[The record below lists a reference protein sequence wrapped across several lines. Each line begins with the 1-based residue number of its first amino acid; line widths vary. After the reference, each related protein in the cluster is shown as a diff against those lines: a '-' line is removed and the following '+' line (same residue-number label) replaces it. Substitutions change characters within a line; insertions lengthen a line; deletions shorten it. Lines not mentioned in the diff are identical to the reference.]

1 MKSKIISLRILFLSF
16 LSFNLFAQQNLTMY
30 NLSCLQ
36 QTQAHLNPALTPSAK
51 INIAIAPLFPP
62 FPVPSLYLNLSNSG
76 FKISDLVTLDTKGK
90 TYFDFDNML
99 TKLSKNNYFS
109 SSMHIDLVTFGFK
122 LKKNYFSLN
131 LSNKVDFRLR
141 YPKDFMNLLINGNG
155 ADGII
160 GVEQKFNFGIDM
172 MHYTDLS
179 IGYNR
184 ELIDKKLTLGIKI
197 KYLMGQENI
206 ATKKSDV
213 SLTTGTQ
220 NFDLTAKSDIE
231 IYTSGVDSNYVEL
244 KNFSP
249 SSYLFNTKN
258 SGFGIDLGA
267 NYLIN
272 KKWSISASLL
282 DFGFIKWKE
291 NTNNYVSKNPGAEV
305 SFSGVNLKDFIGDGT
320 SVETAIKH
328 TLDSIAKQFEISHT
342 QGSYNT
348 NLSSKIYLSGKY
360 NLNEKNFASLVLYG
374 QFYDSKIHPAVSLAF
389 TTAVGRWLNASVNYS
404 ILNNSYSNIGFGL
417 VLNPGWFQWYIISD
431 NVLGMMV
438 LDKYNGTPVPAYT
451 KNLNLRV
458 GFNLTIGKKAKDK
471 DKDGVA
477 DKLDLCPDIPGIV
490 LLNGCPDMDGDG
502 VKDLDDKCPDT
513 PGLKDLH
520 GCPDRDAD
528 GVTDL
533 EDVCPDD
540 KGLSEFKGCPDK
552 DGDKIIDKED
562 ECPED
567 IGLVE
572 FKGCPDRDGDK
583 TPDKYDACVD
593 VFGPKEYKG
602 CPDKDGDTVLD
613 KDDDCPE
620 VIGAVDNKGCPWPD
634 TDKDGVVDKD
644 DSCPA
649 VAGLK
654 ELKGCPPA
662 PVLKIEEKKILEKA
676 FASLEFAS
684 GKDIIKATS
693 YKSLMDLAILMKAH
707 SNDWTL
713 DLAGHTDNQGNA
725 DKNMLLSE
733 KRTKAVK
740 AFLVG
745 KGAKAER
752 INTKWFGQ
760 TSPIADNATEAG
772 RQKNRRV
779 EMNILFK

>member
-1 MKSKIISLRILFLSF
+1 M
-16 LSFNLFAQQNLTMY
+16 
-30 NLSCLQ
+30 
-36 QTQAHLNPALTPSAK
+36 
-51 INIAIAPLFPP
+51 
-62 FPVPSLYLNLSNSG
+62 
-76 FKISDLVTLDTKGK
+76 
-90 TYFDFDNML
+90 
-99 TKLSKNNYFS
+99 
-109 SSMHIDLVTFGFK
+109 
-122 LKKNYFSLN
+122 
-131 LSNKVDFRLR
+131 
-141 YPKDFMNLLINGNG
+141 
-155 ADGII
+155 
-160 GVEQKFNFGIDM
+160 
-172 MHYTDLS
+172 
-179 IGYNR
+179 
-184 ELIDKKLTLGIKI
+184 
-197 KYLMGQENI
+197 
-206 ATKKSDV
+206 
-213 SLTTGTQ
+213 
-220 NFDLTAKSDIE
+220 
-231 IYTSGVDSNYVEL
+231 
-244 KNFSP
+244 
-249 SSYLFNTKN
+249 
-258 SGFGIDLGA
+258 
-267 NYLIN
+267 
-272 KKWSISASLL
+272 
-282 DFGFIKWKE
+282 
-291 NTNNYVSKNPGAEV
+291 
-305 SFSGVNLKDFIGDGT
+305 
-320 SVETAIKH
+320 
-328 TLDSIAKQFEISHT
+328 
-342 QGSYNT
+342 
-348 NLSSKIYLSGKY
+348 YLSGKY

-417 VLNPGWFQWYIISD
+417 VLNPGWFQWYFISD

-490 LLNGCPDMDGDG
+490 LLNGCPDRDGDG

-533 EDVCPDD
+533 EDACPDD

-552 DGDKIIDKED
+552 DGEKIIDKED

-567 IGLVE
+567 AGLVD
-572 FKGCPDRDGDK
+572 FLGCPDRDGDK

-593 VFGPKEYKG
+593 IFGPKEYKG

-634 TDKDGVVDKD
+634 ADKDGVVDKD
-644 DSCPA
+644 DNCPA

-662 PVLKIEEKKILEKA
+662 PVLKVDEQKILEKA

-684 GKDIIKATS
+684 GKEIIKATS

-713 DLAGHTDNQGNA
+713 DLAGHTDNQGDA
-725 DKNMLLSE
+725 AKNMLLSE